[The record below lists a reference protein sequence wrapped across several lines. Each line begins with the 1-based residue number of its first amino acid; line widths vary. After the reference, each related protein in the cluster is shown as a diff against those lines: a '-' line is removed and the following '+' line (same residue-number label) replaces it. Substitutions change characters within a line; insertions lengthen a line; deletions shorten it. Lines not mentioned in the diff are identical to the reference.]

1 MKIII
6 NGISVTVPG
15 GISSQQIHTIEA
27 TDQTSMSVAPLATT
41 SGSTSLSP
49 NTAAAAEIGE

>member
-6 NGISVTVPG
+6 NGMSVTVPG

-27 TDQTSMSVAPLATT
+27 TDQTSMPVAPLETA
-41 SGSTSLSP
+41 SGSASFSS
-49 NTAAAAEIGE
+49 NTAEVGE